1 MIIYHVY
8 RHYGQYT
15 DRYGIGEYG
24 YFLYKRRAEEIQ
36 LMQRNEDKSGHVE
49 LEEIEVERDFLL

>member
-15 DRYGIGEYG
+15 DRYGTEEYG
-24 YFLYKRRAEEIQ
+24 YFLYKRRAEEIEV
-36 LMQRNEDKSGHVE
+36 MQRNENRSGYVE
-49 LEEIEVERDFLL
+49 LEEIEVET

>member
-49 LEEIEVERDFLL
+49 LEEIEVET